1 MKIPIANCN
10 LKGTPLSKD
19 TVMEVLSIIGN
30 NKSIVRDTET
40 NRLYEEYNNHIENE
54 SVPDKQYT
62 GYIVS
67 IRDKYLERFY
77 QTDYKVIGYTR
88 DGRVKLE
95 DQNGEVIETYVSRL
109 IFKDYV

>member
-1 MKIPIANCN
+1 MKVPIMICN
-10 LKGTPLSKD
+10 LKETPIDSNIK
-19 TVMEVLSIIGN
+19 MEVLGLVN
-30 NKSIVRDTET
+30 NKKAIVRDTT
-40 NRLYEEYNNHIENE
+40 NNRIYEEYTNHIDNE
-54 SVPDKQYT
+54 SVPEAQY
-62 GYIVS
+62 GSYRVS